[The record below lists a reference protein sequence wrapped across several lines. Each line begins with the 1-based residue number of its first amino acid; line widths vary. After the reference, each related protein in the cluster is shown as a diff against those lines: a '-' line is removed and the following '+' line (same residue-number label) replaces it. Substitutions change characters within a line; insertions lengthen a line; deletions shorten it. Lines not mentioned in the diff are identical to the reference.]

1 VNDFEVL
8 SERGNSLISLLFYF
22 VLVDWGGCGGS
33 LIHEDIALTAAHVS
47 AEGCISSLRE
57 DNCVCGVPYTMPFCP
72 GV

>member
-1 VNDFEVL
+1 VL

-47 AEGCISSLRE
+47 DGCMYVFASRRKL
-57 DNCVCGVPYTMPFCP
+57 CL
-72 GV
+72 